1 MDRRAL
7 VERANVIVTH
17 VDPRAALTVGNG
29 QTAFTADVTGL
40 QTLNSTYIS
49 PPLQMQ
55 THADFGW
62 HTTPPPT
69 GVNPLRFK
77 ETAVVAR
84 NHSALYPV
92 TQTGQAAEWAWLR
105 ANPHRLSL
113 LRLFLRRSFGVPIA
127 AADVQSIR
135 QTLHLWNGTL
145 ASSFVLDGARVSVT
159 TAVHPSRD
167 ALGVRVCS
175 AAVRSKTLGLGLA
188 FPYGS
193 ESFKGEG
200 GWDSSDRHS
209 STLVSGGGPCDAR
222 PVVRH
227 TLDATTYHVHL
238 DLRGGGCP
246 SLSAGLVAHDWSIFR
261 TVGSE
266 S

>member
-113 LRLFLRRSFGVPIA
+113 LRLFLRRSSGVPIA
-127 AADVQSIR
+127 AADVHSIR
-135 QTLHLWNGTL
+135 QTLHLWNGT
-145 ASSFVLDGARVSVT
+145 
-159 TAVHPSRD
+159 P
-167 ALGVRVCS
+167 
-175 AAVRSKTLGLGLA
+175 
-188 FPYGS
+188 
-193 ESFKGEG
+193 
-200 GWDSSDRHS
+200 
-209 STLVSGGGPCDAR
+209 
-222 PVVRH
+222 
-227 TLDATTYHVHL
+227 
-238 DLRGGGCP
+238 
-246 SLSAGLVAHDWSIFR
+246 
-261 TVGSE
+261 
-266 S
+266 

>member
-1 MDRRAL
+1 MVGACSELTQFPEFRVCLLARDRAPRRPRRASVQLTQTAAVATAEPHRVGARRDMDRRAL
-7 VERANVIVTH
+7 VERANVIVTC

-113 LRLFLRRSFGVPIA
+113 LRLFLRRSSGVPIA

-135 QTLHLWNGTL
+135 QTLHLWNGT
-145 ASSFVLDGARVSVT
+145 
-159 TAVHPSRD
+159 P
-167 ALGVRVCS
+167 
-175 AAVRSKTLGLGLA
+175 
-188 FPYGS
+188 
-193 ESFKGEG
+193 
-200 GWDSSDRHS
+200 
-209 STLVSGGGPCDAR
+209 
-222 PVVRH
+222 
-227 TLDATTYHVHL
+227 
-238 DLRGGGCP
+238 
-246 SLSAGLVAHDWSIFR
+246 
-261 TVGSE
+261 
-266 S
+266 

>member
-7 VERANVIVTH
+7 VERANVIVTR

-77 ETAVVAR
+77 ETAIVAR

-92 TQTGQAAEWAWLR
+92 TQTGQAGEWAWLR

-113 LRLFLRRSFGVPIA
+113 LRLFLRRSSGVPIA

-135 QTLHLWNGTL
+135 QTLHLWNGT
-145 ASSFVLDGARVSVT
+145 
-159 TAVHPSRD
+159 P
-167 ALGVRVCS
+167 
-175 AAVRSKTLGLGLA
+175 
-188 FPYGS
+188 
-193 ESFKGEG
+193 
-200 GWDSSDRHS
+200 
-209 STLVSGGGPCDAR
+209 
-222 PVVRH
+222 
-227 TLDATTYHVHL
+227 
-238 DLRGGGCP
+238 
-246 SLSAGLVAHDWSIFR
+246 
-261 TVGSE
+261 
-266 S
+266 

>member
-1 MDRRAL
+1 MPIDRRAL
-7 VERANVIVTH
+7 VERANVIVTS

-55 THADFGW
+55 THAGFGW

-84 NHSALYPV
+84 NHSALYPI

-113 LRLFLRRSFGVPIA
+113 LRLFLRRSSGVPIA
-127 AADVQSIR
+127 AADLRYIH
-135 QTLHLWNGTL
+135 QTLHMWNGTL
-145 ASSFVLDGARVSVT
+145 SSSFILDGDSVSVT
-159 TAVHPSRD
+159 T
-167 ALGVRVCS
+167 
-175 AAVRSKTLGLGLA
+175 K
-188 FPYGS
+188 
-193 ESFKGEG
+193 
-200 GWDSSDRHS
+200 RH
-209 STLVSGGGPCDAR
+209 L
-222 PVVRH
+222 
-227 TLDATTYHVHL
+227 
-238 DLRGGGCP
+238 
-246 SLSAGLVAHDWSIFR
+246 
-261 TVGSE
+261 
-266 S
+266 